1 MARHQVPIKI
11 TCGGNLTQQQQDVVR
26 RLEQALITIQRALP
40 QSTPEIVD
48 DLTSKFGVRMAA
60 VRGVLAVIG
69 LISLVGF
76 VSALAGY
83 LSA

>member
-1 MARHQVPIKI
+1 M
-11 TCGGNLTQQQQDVVR
+11 
-26 RLEQALITIQRALP
+26 
-40 QSTPEIVD
+40 TPAGSDEAIVD